1 MMRSPSNLEQPRS
14 NDKNF
19 IELLLILVILAL
31 AGYLRLA
38 HIETNPGWY
47 SDEGTL
53 INIAQNLM
61 QGKVQYLAINQ
72 SILIVGRPPLFVA
85 MLAVLFRIFGDGIET
100 LRVFTGSLGVIS
112 VGLLYWVVRRMLGRK
127 GIPLALLSALM
138 LAIYPQAI
146 FYNRL
151 GFSYNLLMPMALLTF
166 WGLWEYLNTMKV
178 AWLVLAALA
187 VGLGGASDLMMFT
200 FAPVVVLVVSTRRW
214 RDLLWALP
222 LIALPFSLYA
232 LVMLITVPQAFL
244 FDLNFTLFRLGE
256 VPWFAQFPIMVLNYG
271 TLLIQN
277 LWFALAIIGF
287 FLLPRFRIKM
297 LSLLMFF
304 VPIVLLGRTISLT
317 GLGLN
322 YISPLFPFVA
332 MGAAALFIEGWP
344 LVLEVAQNG
353 FNVLFKQWGWIPQHK
368 NGRWVR
374 ARAVVLGS
382 SLVFF
387 LIIITPVLISAFLS
401 VFQVQ
406 NGLSSGIDNLLVN
419 AIDAGKVADYVNQHS
434 EADDVVLTSP
444 AISWLF
450 DSQIADFQMA
460 IAAEG
465 KATKHFPADIPLERF
480 AFDPRYTQARY
491 VVIDPVWRNWAAA
504 NMPEVEAMIADVKK
518 WTLVFQSGEIDVY
531 ENPVK

>member
-1 MMRSPSNLEQPRS
+1 MTKNPSNLERPRI
-14 NDKNF
+14 NYKIF
-19 IELLLILVILAL
+19 AELLLILVILTL

-38 HIETNPGWY
+38 NLVDNPGWY

-72 SILIVGRPPLFVA
+72 SILIVGRPPLFVGI
-85 MLAVLFRIFGDGIET
+85 LAVLFYVFGEGIET

-112 VGLLYWVVRRMLGRK
+112 VGLLYWVVRRILGRK
-127 GIPLALLSALM
+127 GVSLALLSALM

-146 FYNRL
+146 LYNRL
-151 GFSYNLLMPMALLTF
+151 GFSYNLLMPLALLTF
-166 WGLWEYLNTMKV
+166 WGLWEYLTTMKA

-187 VGLGGASDLMMFT
+187 VGLGGTSDLMMFT
-200 FAPVVVLVVSTRRW
+200 FAPVIVLVVSTRRW

-232 LVMLITVPQAFL
+232 LVMLITVPHAFL
-244 FDLNFTLFRLGE
+244 FDLKFTLFRLGE
-256 VPWFAQFPIMVLNYG
+256 VPWFAQFPVMVLNYG

-287 FLLPRFRIKM
+287 FLLPRFRIKI

-304 VPIVLLGRTISLT
+304 VPIVLLGRTT
-317 GLGLN
+317 GLSSLGFY

-332 MGAAALFIEGWP
+332 MGVAVLLVEGWP
-344 LVLEVAQNG
+344 VVLEVAQNG
-353 FNVLFKQWGWIPQHK
+353 FDVLFSQWGWIPQHK
-368 NGRWVR
+368 NGRWIR
-374 ARAVVLGS
+374 ARVVVLGS

-387 LIIITPVLISAFLS
+387 LIIITPVLISASLS
-401 VFQVQ
+401 VYQVQ
-406 NGLSSGIDNLLVN
+406 SELSSGIDNLLVD
-419 AIDAGKVADYVNQHS
+419 AIDANKVADYVDQYS
-434 EADDVVLTSP
+434 EADDVILTSP
-444 AISWLF
+444 TISWLF
-450 DSQIADFQMA
+450 DSQTADFQMA

-465 KATKHFPADIPLERF
+465 KATKHFPADIPSERF

-491 VVIDPVWRNWAAA
+491 VVIDPVWRNWAAV
-504 NMPEVEAMIADVKK
+504 NMPEVEAMIEDVEK
-518 WTLVFQSGEIDVY
+518 WPLVFQSGEIDVY
-531 ENPVK
+531 ENPAK